1 MMLIASGAE
10 GQAESVGLRQTCFV
24 HSKSG
29 GALKMFDITL
39 APTTPDQSRQA
50 ETGQLMLGSVHAGVV
65 ARAERVVVRSPKDPQ
80 VVV

>member
-1 MMLIASGAE
+1 MLIASGSE
-10 GQAESVGLRQTCFV
+10 GQAESVGHQQTCFV
-24 HSKSG
+24 PRISG
-29 GALKMFDITL
+29 RSLKFFDIVL